1 MTPTSTDQYST
12 TDPYS
17 AQERRYVRGIIATI
31 VVLAIL
37 CGGFLVLNTLQGPK
51 LSSATVDR
59 TLVTSQAGQQ
69 LRLFANQNLAQITA
83 KQVVVRP
90 AAPVTVTTTGQ
101 VIAVQFD
108 QRLDY
113 GTRYS
118 ITVKGVHSSYQDQR
132 AEFHYSF
139 STAAA
144 SLYYL
149 DRADPA
155 KGADGLDSVV
165 RTGLKGSASREVYS
179 ARHIQEFVVFSG
191 LIAVVT
197 IADDGTDRLD
207 LVQVSDPT
215 KVEHIALPV
224 PGIVEKLQA
233 SPDGTRI
240 GFVFSGGGVSDE
252 LMTVDLTGTHQV
264 AAVVG
269 LNGQPLQVLDWFF
282 LSARPASGA
291 GTTAGASAGS
301 NSIVAQATDQSVTLI
316 DPTNPTLATP
326 LGTFS
331 ALEGESPDGTSI
343 LVADPLSRIS
353 LRLRDLR
360 ETRLETHEVGGNQTF
375 GGAMQLLADEGGQAA
390 SVQQA
395 AVPDPRTG
403 AYETYLLY
411 QRGSSTTRIL
421 FGGQDY
427 TGSIDDFSV
436 SPNGQY
442 VAVATVPDFATSTSD
457 GYPHEPRA
465 TSVTTIFIEVATG
478 RVVRSVAGF
487 DVDW

>member
-1 MTPTSTDQYST
+1 MTPTSTDPYPAP
-12 TDPYS
+12 DPYPT
-17 AQERRYVRGIIATI
+17 QERRYVRGIIATI

-69 LRLFANQNLAQITA
+69 LRLFANQNLAKITA
-83 KQVVVRP
+83 KQVVVKP
-90 AAPVTVTTTGQ
+90 AAPVTVTTAGQ

-118 ITVKGVHSSYQDQR
+118 VTVTGVLSSYQNQR
-132 AEFHYSF
+132 AAFHYSF

-155 KGADGLDSVV
+155 KGPDGLDTVV
-165 RTGLKGSASREVYS
+165 RTGLTGNASREVYS
-179 ARHIQEFVVFSG
+179 ARRIQEFVVFSG

-215 KVEHIALPV
+215 KVEHIALPA
-224 PGIVEKLQA
+224 PGVVEKLQA

-240 GFVFSGGGVSDE
+240 GFVFSGGGVTDG

-264 AAVVG
+264 VPVVG
-269 LNGQPLQVLDWFF
+269 LDGQPLQVLDWLF
-282 LSARPASGA
+282 LSSRPAA
-291 GTTAGASAGS
+291 ATGTTAGASAGS
-301 NSIVAQATDQSVTLI
+301 NSIVAQAADLSVLLI
-316 DPTNPTLATP
+316 DPKDPTLATP
-326 LGTFS
+326 LGSFS

-343 LVADPLSRIS
+343 LVADPLSRVS
-353 LRLRDLR
+353 LRLSDLR
-360 ETRLETHEVGGNQTF
+360 QTRLYTHEVGGNQTF
-375 GGAMQLLADEGGQAA
+375 GGAMQLLADDNGQRV

-395 AVPDPRTG
+395 AVPDPQTG
-403 AYETYLLY
+403 AYATYLLY
-411 QRGSSTTRIL
+411 QRGSATTRIL
-421 FGGQDY
+421 FGGQDF

-442 VAVATVPDFATSTSD
+442 VAIATVPDFASSVSD
-457 GYPHEPRA
+457 GYVHEPRA
-465 TSVTTIFIEVATG
+465 TSVTTIFIKVATG
-478 RVVRSVAGF
+478 RIVRSVAGF
-487 DVDW
+487 DVAW